1 MHCLA
6 EFGRL
11 LEIGKYDMA
20 NRSKLPMHAMLKGVS
35 YESIALDMLWV
46 CPRRVQEVSRP
57 CMRPAVTAVAADRCN
72 PAGHRHSMQQCT
84 CCRTLHGL
92 CASIHLPGAIAL
104 NQLQRSSECW

>member
-20 NRSKLPMHAMLKGVS
+20 NRSKLPMHAMLKGIS

-57 CMRPAVTAVAADRCN
+57 CVRFAVTRVGTYRHCCAPLADT
-72 PAGHRHSMQQCT
+72 CT
-84 CCRTLHGL
+84 A
-92 CASIHLPGAIAL
+92 CAHF
-104 NQLQRSSECW
+104 

>member
-20 NRSKLPMHAMLKGVS
+20 NRSKLPMHAMLKGIS

-57 CMRPAVTAVAADRCN
+57 CMRPAVTAVAAGRCN
-72 PAGHRHSMQQCT
+72 
-84 CCRTLHGL
+84 
-92 CASIHLPGAIAL
+92 CASHRPSAAHAAVHL
-104 NQLQRSSECW
+104 LQNPAWVVCVHSSAY